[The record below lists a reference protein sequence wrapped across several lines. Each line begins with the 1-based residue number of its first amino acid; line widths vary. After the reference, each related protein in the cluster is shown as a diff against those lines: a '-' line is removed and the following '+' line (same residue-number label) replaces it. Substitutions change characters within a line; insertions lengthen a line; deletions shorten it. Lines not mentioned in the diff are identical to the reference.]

1 MKTLKAA
8 NLKNKPRN
16 IWQKYGFAVYH
27 LHNGYW
33 ISSFNYSRNFNT
45 ISEVKKAIKILRHLN

>member
-16 IWQKYGFAVYH
+16 IWQKYGFVVYH

-33 ISSFNYSRNFNT
+33 ISSFNYSENFNT
-45 ISEVKKAIKILRHLN
+45 ISEVKNKINQLRNL